1 VVAALDSA
9 GVAKL
14 ARLARLELTEAELQL
29 LTPQLDAILTYESR
43 LSELDL
49 AQVEPLAH
57 PLDAFNHLRDDQPHV
72 TLPLEQ
78 ALANAPQKRD
88 GCFVVPPALE

>member
-1 VVAALDSA
+1 MAALDFE

-14 ARLARLELTEAELQL
+14 ARLTRLELTEAELQL
-29 LTPQLDAILTYESR
+29 LTPQLDAILAYESR

-57 PLDAFNHLRDDQPHV
+57 PLDAVNHLRDDHPHV
-72 TLPLEQ
+72 TLRLEQ
-78 ALANAPQKRD
+78 ALANAAQTRD